1 MPIRFK
7 VLSVVY
13 VMILLVANS
22 EQSLFDNVGGV
33 LGALGVMLVLS
44 VLALWPNASRTDRVD
59 RAMSGSNWADRIDI
73 ERAARDRSQ
82 SAP

>member
-13 VMILLVANS
+13 VMLLLVANS
-22 EQSLFDNVGGV
+22 EQSLFDNVGGIF
-33 LGALGVMLVLS
+33 GALAVMLVLS
-44 VLALWPNASRTDRVD
+44 VLALWPNSSRTDRVD

-73 ERAARDRSQ
+73 ERVARDRASER
-82 SAP
+82 